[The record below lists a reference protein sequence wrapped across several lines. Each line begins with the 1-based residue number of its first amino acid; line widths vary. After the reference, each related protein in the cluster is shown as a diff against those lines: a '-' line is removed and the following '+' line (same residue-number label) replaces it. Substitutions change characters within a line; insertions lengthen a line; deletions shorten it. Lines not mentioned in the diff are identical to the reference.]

1 MPPSIPTS
9 LSPHICTI
17 CSPDLEDTLKAA
29 SLPLLPQVLQSFSPL
44 PQVTTR
50 TTSLVSVP
58 HTSFALRFS
67 DLRDVEEACREAEDQ
82 RAVRTVDWM
91 TARINNRCAKW
102 VEDLERVGDRDAV
115 RTPWWDE
122 LRRCAEGDF
131 VPSKTEG
138 WNHPAA
144 LILAVSTTAPNPL
157 QAITTLHS
165 RAQQL
170 PSWVDTNV
178 LRYTLI
184 IHPSH
189 SPLSA
194 EEAGALYNAVKKQ
207 FGLHSYLLS
216 LNLPKNP
223 PPVPVPAPLPRLPP
237 PPSPDSPPRQYPL
250 TPVVNGFAAPGDSL
264 PPTILNTLA
273 MEEKDIQQTARF
285 TREFV
290 VMSLVPWMEKCVVEW
305 NENFSSTRRLPS
317 RLFSSTR
324 RLFGSP
330 SPSPAPSPASSSAGS
345 LPIRSS
351 SIPTVNGPIP
361 PPSQQRRLA
370 EFATILGDYKLAI
383 TVWEALRKESKGGSD
398 ILPLLLSPSPTIPL
412 HAHAALTGIHPQMLD
427 LPPHLQLRALL
438 CAVRWEAG
446 IAIQDFL
453 SSALEGERWLVW
465 AASNSEIYQGRRG
478 TISIATSPSSAL
490 KRKEAV
496 MEKSGALRPL
506 TMYFLRKAQELYHV
520 RPPKELSPSFW
531 DSEGKSSTDAQGLED
546 ILSGIE
552 HPLGRL
558 LYTTGDVA
566 GAVRLFLGL
575 LRGTPPFLSFNAML
589 DDAQKLPSNDKLYLD
604 DFRVA
609 YSYWKSTEPA
619 IVSSTNLEVP
629 VKFCIA
635 KQSRLRHSEDGA
647 DSDADVWA
655 TRQEDWKTFWRSQ
668 GGKESVVPAGKVS
681 TDELFWVDLAL
692 RNPLDADINL
702 TNVTLLVRQTGDKDD
717 VSQLDFVEVEV
728 IDEVSLG
735 PRESITVSISL
746 KCNRPAKLSIT
757 HATYDF
763 LSMLPTK
770 ESLFTRGRRLRD
782 TPQQRRTPTY
792 APDVLM
798 QVEVVPS
805 DHRLTVNF
813 VDDGRLVLLQGEN
826 KTTRLWLTNA
836 GSSPISEMWMVVG
849 PDDEVLLGGEDELL
863 ECTTETEVFQSSN
876 SLKPQPP
883 LRIPLE
889 GLDSE
894 TLQPG
899 QSIEVPIIFHA
910 ESTGSHELYL
920 LFVYR
925 EAEAQPF
932 YSTKLARSYEV
943 TPVFEISSSAV
954 PSQSQDYAYAVDID
968 ITNASST
975 VFINIVDIVCDPKK
989 LSVRRAAVMNFIRSG
1004 RRKYSS
1010 RHIAE
1015 AHSYI
1020 PASSHSSIFPMYNPA
1035 ALDFVV
1041 FWEIPSQGISG
1052 HISINGIHLGAGH
1065 GALDD
1070 IVEQAEGAKTKRN
1083 MYAETQR
1090 ENVQILDA
1098 IRSSEWNA
1106 EMNPI
1111 VLFIKDT
1118 DTQYHD
1124 FSSGYQ
1130 AVSRICRVL
1139 VAESFANTASKIRS
1153 PTATKGATI
1162 HRLPLSALSG
1172 TTDLPRN
1179 HRTLANCYSPSQAL
1193 DHAAGIV

>member
-29 SLPLLPQVLQSFSPL
+29 SLPPLPQVLQSFSPL

-50 TTSLVSVP
+50 TTSLAPVP

-67 DLRDVEEACREAEDQ
+67 DLRDVEEACRESEDQ

-102 VEDLERVGDRDAV
+102 VEDLERVGDKDAV

-189 SPLSA
+189 SPLSD

-223 PPVPVPAPLPRLPP
+223 PPPVPVPAPLPRLPP

-250 TPVVNGFAAPGDSL
+250 TPLVNGFAAPGDSL

-273 MEEKDIQQTARF
+273 MEEKDIQQTAKF
-285 TREFV
+285 TRELV

-305 NENFSSTRRLPS
+305 NENT
-317 RLFSSTR
+317 TV
-324 RLFGSP
+324 
-330 SPSPAPSPASSSAGS
+330 
-345 LPIRSS
+345 S
-351 SIPTVNGPIP
+351 SILFDSTTLRLTLALACTFTCILFCRIP
-361 PPSQQRRLA
+361 SHSFIFCSHR
-370 EFATILGDYKLAI
+370 DYKLAI

-398 ILPLLLSPSPTIPL
+398 ILPLLLSPSPTTPL

-438 CAVRWEAG
+438 YAVRWEAG
-446 IAIQDFL
+446 IATPDFL
-453 SSALEGERWLVW
+453 SSALEGERCLNFIK
-465 AASNSEIYQGRRG
+465 AEEA
-478 TISIATSPSSAL
+478 PSAL
-490 KRKEAV
+490 LLAQAALLSARKQTWRRAALWYV
-496 MEKSGALRPL
+496 SAATRLEKCGIRPL

-531 DSEGKSSTDAQGLED
+531 DSEGKSPTDAQGLED

-575 LRGTPPFLSFNAML
+575 LRGAPAFLSFNALL
-589 DDAQKLPSNDKLYLD
+589 DDAQKSLSNDKLYLD

-619 IVSSTNLEVP
+619 SVSSANLEVP
-629 VKFCIA
+629 INLCIT
-635 KQSRLRHSEDGA
+635 KQSRLRHSGDDTG
-647 DSDADVWA
+647 SDADIWA
-655 TRQEDWKTFWRSQ
+655 TRQEDWKTFWRSH
-668 GGKESVVPAGKVS
+668 GGKESVAPAGKVS
-681 TDELFWVDLAL
+681 TDELFWVDLVL

-702 TNVTLLVRQTGDKDD
+702 TNVTLVVRQTGDQDG

-728 IDEVSLG
+728 INEVSLG
-735 PRESITVSISL
+735 SRESITVPISL
-746 KCNRPAKLSIT
+746 KCDRPAKLSIT
-757 HATYDF
+757 HATYNF
-763 LSMLPTK
+763 LSMFPSK
-770 ESLFTRGRRLRD
+770 ESLSTRGRRLRD
-782 TPQQRRTPTY
+782 TPQQRLTPTY
-792 APDVLM
+792 APDVLI

-805 DHRLTVNF
+805 DHRLMVNF

-826 KTTRLWLTNA
+826 KTIRLWLTNA
-836 GSSPISEMWMVVG
+836 GSSPISEVWMVAG
-849 PDDEVLLGGEDELL
+849 PDDEVLLGGEDVLL
-863 ECTTETEVFQSSN
+863 GCTTETEVFQSNN

-883 LRIPLE
+883 QRMPLE
-889 GLDSE
+889 GLDSD

-899 QSIEVPIIFHA
+899 QSIEVPITFHA

-925 EAEAQPF
+925 EAEARPF
-932 YSTKLARSYEV
+932 YWTKLARSYEV

-954 PSQSQDYAYAVDID
+954 PSESQDYAHTVGPSQCSKLILAAAQWSGGHGSRETVEFVSRKLSNVLKGGEPDSSPPPPID
-968 ITNASST
+968 IMCSHISK
-975 VFINIVDIVCDPKK
+975 DPKK
-989 LSVRRAAVMNFIRSG
+989 PSVRSAAIMNFIHSG

-1010 RHIAE
+1010 RYIAG

-1020 PASSHSSIFPMYNPA
+1020 PASSHSSIFPMYNPD

-1041 FWEIPSQGISG
+1041 FWEVPSQGLSG
-1052 HISINGIHLGAGH
+1052 HINLNGISLGAGH

-1111 VLFIKDT
+1111 ALFIKDT
-1118 DTQYHD
+1118 DTKYHD
-1124 FSSGYQ
+1124 FSTGYI
-1130 AVSRICRVL
+1130 S
-1139 VAESFANTASKIRS
+1139 
-1153 PTATKGATI
+1153 
-1162 HRLPLSALSG
+1162 
-1172 TTDLPRN
+1172 
-1179 HRTLANCYSPSQAL
+1179 
-1193 DHAAGIV
+1193 